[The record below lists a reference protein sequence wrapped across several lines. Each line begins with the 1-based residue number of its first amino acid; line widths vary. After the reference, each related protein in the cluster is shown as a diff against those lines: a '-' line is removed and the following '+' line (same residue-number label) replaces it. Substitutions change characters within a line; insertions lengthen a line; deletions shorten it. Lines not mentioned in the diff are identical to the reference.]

1 MLHGT
6 DVKDDQMRDTD
17 TETESDIDI
26 KICNSSVTSRPG
38 NRVLL

>member
-6 DVKDDQMRDTD
+6 DVKDDQMGDTD

-26 KICNSSVTSRPG
+26 KICNPSVTSRPG